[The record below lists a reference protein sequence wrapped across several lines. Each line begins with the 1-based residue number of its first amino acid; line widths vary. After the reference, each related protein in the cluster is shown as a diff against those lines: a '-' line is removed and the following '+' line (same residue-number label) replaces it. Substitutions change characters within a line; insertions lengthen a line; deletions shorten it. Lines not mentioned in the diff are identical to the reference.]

1 MPPNRNQYV
10 KEKYMKTS
18 MLFIFLSLVFNIW
31 DAVAAE
37 SLYTYDC
44 DALNSDSKIS
54 YFHLRQEFKD
64 GIVINGEDL
73 LEEVSNSVNSFSY
86 EGDIQTL
93 EADSI
98 ILDKGLRSGT
108 GFGYARLVNADS
120 SEKFICRLDWSP
132 Y

>member
-1 MPPNRNQYV
+1 
-10 KEKYMKTS
+10 MKTS

-73 LEEVSNSVNSFSY
+73 LEEVSSSVNSFSY

-108 GFGYARLVNADS
+108 GFGYATLVNADS